1 MAADFAS
8 QSDAYLIAAIALLA
22 YDTLLTFSR
31 ELECIW
37 NRRLNAAAVL
47 FVMQRYT
54 ALVHM
59 SFHALTL
66 ARQPTS
72 ERCAAFNIISS
83 ISAILNL
90 FGAGVFCTLRVW
102 AIYGRRLLP
111 GLLVLSVSV
120 IWPIIN
126 IYTMSHV
133 SAYTLHDGACG
144 ILSVFRLRPRKISVL
159 THLIRVVVAILNR
172 SMAITSDL
180 LVVALTWYRVSQ
192 IWSVKE
198 LRSFKPRLTT
208 VLLHDG
214 TLYCIALLSF
224 NVVAL
229 IIEAP
234 STNADISASY
244 FIYLCEAV
252 SSNLIARF
260 LLDLRAVFFT
270 DLTSAACTDSQGQGH
285 TPHISTNTNTTT
297 IHFARFT
304 SSFAGNLG
312 ATVGVEESVWVTDA
326 ALAEPSGVREQRV
339 LDPFAV
345 GLFEAREE
353 SPVSV

>member
-1 MAADFAS
+1 MEVDFAS

-31 ELECIW
+31 ELQCIW
-37 NRRLNAAAVL
+37 NRRLNAATVL
-47 FVMQRYT
+47 FLMQRYT

-59 SFHALTL
+59 SFFALTL

-102 AIYGRRLLP
+102 AIYGRRPLP

-126 IYTMSHV
+126 IRIRYTMEPVAS
-133 SAYTLHDGACG
+133 CG
-144 ILSVFRLRPRKISVL
+144 KERLRRNTVSLPALMCSDL
-159 THLIRVVVAILNR
+159 DLICWITVATLNR

-180 LVVALTWYRVSQ
+180 LVVALTWFRVGR

-198 LRSFKPRLTT
+198 LRSFRPRLTT

-214 TLYCIALLSF
+214 TLYCIALLIF
-224 NVVAL
+224 NVIAL

-234 STNADISASY
+234 STNAGVSASY

-260 LLDLRAVFFT
+260 LLDLRAVFFS
-270 DLTSAACTDSQGQGH
+270 DLNSSASNDSHGH
-285 TPHISTNTNTTT
+285 TPHTSDTTTT

-326 ALAEPSGVREQRV
+326 SESLALDSGVGEQRV
-339 LDPFAV
+339 QDPFAV
-345 GLFEAREE
+345 GLFETRGEGL
-353 SPVSV
+353 VSV